1 MPFSEWQIRNIHQL
15 IFKNIDDENAG
26 RYRQQ
31 NALISGPSITAPDH
45 TLLNDKMAQFIDWYT
60 HEANQLHPIERAAK
74 IHADFFAI
82 HWI

>member
-1 MPFSEWQIRNIHQL
+1 MVNSEYPSTDFI
-15 IFKNIDDENAG
+15 NIDDENAG

-31 NALISGPSITAPDH
+31 NALIPGASITPPDH

-74 IHADFFAI
+74 IHADFVGI
-82 HWI
+82 HRI